1 MISAISWVPKGVSK
15 YVPEVAEPPSKEE
28 IEEIVKGDLFDRS
41 GESEDEEEMDVDTG
55 EGDEVSQAHA
65 AANALNKDQD
75 GQSSVVVQSISDG
88 LRELDMDHYDD
99 EDEGIEIFGKGVD
112 LYYPSNDMDPYLKK
126 DKEENED
133 DDDEEIEDM
142 TIKPTDAVILCAR
155 NEDEVNLLE
164 VCIFEEAEDGDSNM
178 YVHHDIILPAFPL
191 CMDWLD
197 CRPKSGEKGNFV
209 AIGTMEPAIE
219 VWDLNL
225 IDEVQPLLV
234 LGGVSMKKKDKGKKK
249 KFKKGSHRDSVLGLA
264 WNKEVRNVI
273 ASASADKTVKVWDV
287 VQEKCAETLKHHT
300 DKVQSV
306 AWSRH
311 APELLLSGS
320 FDKSVALMDMKSLK
334 ESGRWSVDSAVESMA
349 WDPHNEHAFVISLEN
364 GMVQC
369 FDKRTTSSNS
379 TSASKTVFTLHAHEK
394 AVSSVSFCPVAP
406 NFLAT
411 GSIDKMIKL
420 WDISNNQPAC
430 VASQNPKA
438 GKVFQISF
446 SQDNPFLLAIGGLK
460 GKLQVWDTLSEQGI
474 VNRFG
479 MYNNRKLNPIPKS
492 DP

>member
-28 IEEIVKGDLFDRS
+28 IEEIVKGGFFDRS
-41 GESEDEEEMDVDTG
+41 GESEDEEVMDVDTG

-65 AANALNKDQD
+65 AANALNKDQG
-75 GQSSVVVQSISDG
+75 GQSSVVVQAISDG

-99 EDEGIEIFGKGVD
+99 EDEGIEIFSKAVD
-112 LYYPSNDMDPYLKK
+112 LYYPSNEMDPYLKK
-126 DKEENED
+126 DKVENED
-133 DDDEEIEDM
+133 DDDEEIEDL

-197 CRPKSGEKGNFV
+197 CRPKSGEKV
-209 AIGTMEPAIE
+209 DTYVREDLIDPAIE
-219 VWDLNL
+219 VWDL
-225 IDEVQPLLV
+225 DLV
-234 LGGVSMKKKDKGKKK
+234 GFFLWVSCLSKIESQISQKKAKKY
-249 KFKKGSHRDSVLGLA
+249 KKGSHRDSVLGLA

-273 ASASADKTVKVWDV
+273 ASASADKTVKIWDV
-287 VQEKCAETLKHHT
+287 VQEKCSETLKHHT
-300 DKVQSV
+300 DKVQTV
-306 AWSRH
+306 AWSKH

-334 ESGRWSVDSAVESMA
+334 ESGRWSVDTDVESMA

-406 NFLAT
+406 NLLAT

-438 GKVFQISF
+438 GKIFQISF

-479 MYNNRKLNPIPKS
+479 KYNNRKLNPNPNN